1 MVSLAWKGI
10 RLQNHGRYGSVR
22 FVGLLSLFSIMTG
35 IVYAILAYMAAELLD
50 DPSYIR
56 QCAIGFS
63 GVLFAL
69 KVVVNNEDQ
78 TSIQGTGHK
87 LPKVY
92 KI

>member
-10 RLQNHGRYGSVR
+10 RLENQGRYGSVR
-22 FVGLLSLFSIMTG
+22 FVGLLSVFSIMTG
-35 IVYAILAYMAAELLD
+35 IVYAILSYMAAELLD
-50 DPSYIR
+50 DPSYTR

-78 TSIQGTGHK
+78 TSIQGICHK
-87 LPKVY
+87 LPLVY